1 MKSSEKL
8 IQAIKEQDVKPVPKW
23 HFTLKNSLL
32 WTGFLIAVFLGA
44 LAFSVVLFAIQQTD
58 FNIIS
63 HLTHSRL
70 ELFLGLLPFV
80 WIVFLVVFVG
90 IAFFSIRHSKKG
102 YKFTVA
108 KLAGFSAALS
118 ILLGTLYF
126 LAGGA
131 SQLDKVFAANV
142 GLYESIQEKKMKLWS
157 MPEEGYLSGE
167 IVNVS
172 PDFFQLKDFKNK
184 VWEIT
189 YEEAFI
195 APVVTLE
202 KGEKVKI
209 IGKISSDDVFIAEE
223 VRPWGGAGRRMQNR
237 GKKNN

>member
-8 IQAIKEQDVKPVPKW
+8 IQAIKEQDVRPVPKW
-23 HFTLKNSLL
+23 QFTLKNGLL
-32 WTGFLIAVFLGA
+32 WAGFLIAVFLGA

-58 FNIIS
+58 FSIIS
-63 HLTHSRL
+63 HLSHSKL
-70 ELFLGLLPFV
+70 EMFLGLLPFV
-80 WIVFLVVFVG
+80 WIVFLVVFLG
-90 IAFFSIRHSKKG
+90 IAFFSIRYSKKG

-131 SQLDKVFAANV
+131 SQLDKAFAANV

-167 IVNVS
+167 IVQVS
-172 PDFFQLKDFKNK
+172 PDFFQLKDFNNK
-184 VWEIT
+184 FWEIT
-189 YEEAFI
+189 FEEAFI
-195 APVVTLE
+195 PPVVSLE
-202 KGEKVKI
+202 KGEKVKVV
-209 IGKISSDDVFIAEE
+209 GKMLSSDAFSADEI
-223 VRPWGGAGRRMQNR
+223 RPWGGAGKRMQNR
-237 GKKNN
+237 GQKK

>member
-8 IQAIKEQDVKPVPKW
+8 IQALKEQDVKPVPKW
-23 HFTLKNSLL
+23 QFTLKNSLQ
-32 WTGFLIAVFLGA
+32 WTGFLVAVTLGA

-63 HLTHSRL
+63 HFSHSRL

-80 WIVFLVVFVG
+80 WIVFLVVFLG

-108 KLAGFSAALS
+108 KLAGFSAGLS

-131 SQLDKVFAANV
+131 SHLDQAFAINV
-142 GLYESIQEKKMKLWS
+142 SLYESIQEKKMKLWS

-184 VWEIT
+184 VWEISF
-189 YEEAFI
+189 EEAFI
-195 APVVTLE
+195 PPVVSLE

-209 IGKISSDDVFIAEE
+209 VGKMLGSKAFSADEI
-223 VRPWGGAGRRMQNR
+223 RPWGGAGKRMQNR
-237 GKKNN
+237 GLKK